1 MSTLG
6 KGTSSEGKIQAKTG
20 TRGVDYVARDSILFA
35 GQAFAGYATTDDGRE
50 LAFTTIMNTVEV
62 HSFEELVEIIT
73 ELGGIP
79 LAVQQHG

>member
-1 MSTLG
+1 
-6 KGTSSEGKIQAKTG
+6 
-20 TRGVDYVARDSILFA
+20 
-35 GQAFAGYATTDDGRE
+35 
-50 LAFTTIMNTVEV
+50 MNSVEV